1 MVNFPNFSHTKKFL
15 SYSRNFFPILISFVM
30 VAVSAG
36 AYIYV
41 WQNYRFQATEERL
54 QQQIASLEIQ
64 LQQERVLNANSQNT
78 VMAGGEKKSNE
89 DISGRDKTDYDNRIN
104 YSNNEIGVELNMPYN
119 WSQNSQKSTG
129 TGYLEEVFLYDDLST
144 WRSVITAVNHDRCGE
159 NCIKDHWYFATK
171 YLSID
176 DFCKNGCE
184 KINENV
190 AIDYRSNNAGDR
202 GFDAMLYTNLSSDY
216 PSFCFTLNL
225 NDALDEASKKKG
237 VGYYD
242 ISDSDVKSMIKN
254 RELSDDVLQK
264 VDAFVKMASTIKKIE

>member
-64 LQQERVLNANSQNT
+64 LQQEQRNGVALREQLKDGAGMDYVQSFESKLPAATKEYLNREMGIDFS
-78 VMAGGEKKSNE
+78 
-89 DISGRDKTDYDNRIN
+89 
-104 YSNNEIGVELNMPYN
+104 
-119 WSQNSQKSTG
+119 
-129 TGYLEEVFLYDDLST
+129 YLLDFGFENPVFLDDIEGKFGLCS
-144 WRSVITAVNHDRCGE
+144 SGN
-159 NCIKDHWYFATK
+159 
-171 YLSID
+171 
-176 DFCKNGCE
+176 DFCVVGVDHKYYSSDLLPGADSFCAAKYKNMSQFCENGCE
-184 KINENV
+184 KTNENV
-190 AIDYRSNNAGDR
+190 AVDYRTSGYGDR
-202 GFDAMLYTNLSSDY
+202 EFSVMAYSDLSAKY
-216 PSFCFTLNL
+216 PSICFTLNL